1 MSTKSTIENQIETA
15 LSSLDNIAP
24 AEVPN
29 FFTGKV
35 MSRLKSENRGSL
47 LDTWVSWLL
56 RPQVAFA
63 ALCLIILLNVFAV
76 VYNLDNSKG
85 PDQTNIA
92 ISEAYTQNTS
102 TSFYLENVKP

>member
-15 LSSLDNIAP
+15 LSSLDNLAR

-35 MSRLKSENRGSL
+35 MNKLKDETRRSFM
-47 LDTWVSWLL
+47 DTWVSWLL

-76 VYNLDNSKG
+76 VYNLDNGKAA
-85 PDQTNIA
+85 DQTNIA
-92 ISEAYTQNTS
+92 ISDAYTQNTS

>member
-1 MSTKSTIENQIETA
+1 MNTKSAIESQIETA
-15 LSSLDNIAP
+15 LSSLDNIVP
-24 AEVPN
+24 AAAPN

-35 MSRLKSENRGSL
+35 MSRLNEKSSGSFI
-47 LDTWVSWLL
+47 DTWVSWLL

-63 ALCLIILLNVFAV
+63 ALCIIILLNVFAV
-76 VYNLDNSKG
+76 VYNLDYSKG
-85 PDQTNIA
+85 QDQSNIA